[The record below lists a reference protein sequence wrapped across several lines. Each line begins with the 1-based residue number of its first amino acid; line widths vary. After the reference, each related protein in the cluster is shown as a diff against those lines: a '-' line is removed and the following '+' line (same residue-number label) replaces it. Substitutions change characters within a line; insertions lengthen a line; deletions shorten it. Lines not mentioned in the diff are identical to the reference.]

1 MAHNIANIGGKS
13 SIAYVGE
20 TPWHRLGTPVAPGI
34 QLADAFEAAS
44 LNWDVKALPTF
55 AEFNGTR
62 LELPVQAIVRE
73 TDSEVLGTVGPRY
86 VPIQHRA
93 AFDAFG
99 PSIAAGQLR
108 LEVLGS
114 LGKGEIVWMLLK
126 LAEDAQSVRT
136 LKNGQPDIVLPYVNA
151 SLAHDG
157 SRNFTVKPT
166 GVRVVC
172 ANTLAAADSEGQDS
186 WVSIRHTESGP
197 KQLAEVSKVLA
208 TAADRYKTTIE
219 LFRKLAGVTI
229 TETELLAY
237 VNAVL
242 PLPEKPRDLVRKAQA
257 DALVL
262 ADALLGSADIVGGI
276 APEKLVDEK
285 LKTLELRHATETQRV
300 EDERVAMALL
310 AQTGRGN
317 DGSSLWDAYNGATE
331 FVDHTARRDTD
342 YAKDRAA
349 FNAIAG
355 DGAALKNRAL
365 KLAVEH
371 ADLVAA

>member
-13 SIAYVGE
+13 SIAYVGD

-34 QLADAFEAAS
+34 QLADAYGAAS
-44 LNWDVKALPTF
+44 LNWDVKAIPTF

-62 LELPVQAIVRE
+62 LDLPVQAIVRE

-86 VPIQHRA
+86 TPIQHRQ

-99 PSIAAGQLR
+99 PAIAAGQVR
-108 LEVLGS
+108 LEVIGS
-114 LGKGEIVWMLLK
+114 LGKGEVVWMLLK
-126 LAEDAQSVRT
+126 LAEDAQSIRT
-136 LKNGQPDIVLPYVNA
+136 LKNGQPDIVLPYINA

-172 ANTLAAADSEGQDS
+172 ANTLSAADGEGHES

-208 TAADRYKTTIE
+208 TAADRYKTTVE

-229 TETELLAY
+229 TESELVDY

-242 PLPEKPRDLVRKAQA
+242 PLPEKPRDLVRQAQA
-257 DALVL
+257 DALAF
-262 ADALLGSADIVGGI
+262 ADALLVSADIVGGI

-285 LKTLELRHATETQRV
+285 LKTLELRYATETARV
-300 EDERVAMALL
+300 ESERVATVTL
-310 AQTGRGN
+310 ATTGKGN
-317 DGSSLWDAYNGATE
+317 DGSSLWDAYNGVTE

-355 DGAALKNRAL
+355 DGAALKSKAL
-365 KLAVEH
+365 KLAIKT